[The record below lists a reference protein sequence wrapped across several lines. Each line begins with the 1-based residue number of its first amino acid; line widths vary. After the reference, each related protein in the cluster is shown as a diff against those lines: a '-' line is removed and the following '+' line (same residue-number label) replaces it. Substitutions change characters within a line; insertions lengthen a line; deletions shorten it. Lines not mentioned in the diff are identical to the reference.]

1 MKSRFGKIVLLAGFS
16 ALLMM
21 AQSACSSKDSASN
34 NVATISP
41 TPLVSPS
48 PGSSET
54 PSVSGVPANPNTGGG
69 SAAPAGSASGSAGA
83 PPIGTASNPGMAGS
97 GAGATGVKP
106 PAVANNNPPPPPAPP
121 RVHTINSGTP
131 LSVWTT
137 SSISTKTAKA
147 GDRFTATLANSIV
160 DGDWVVAKKGA
171 TVEGTVI
178 DSDPGG
184 KVKGLASL
192 SLKLDRLTLADGR
205 TVSLETSRLTREAKS
220 TKKKDAVKVGI
231 GAGIGAAIGAIA
243 GGGKGAAIGAGAGG
257 AAGGGYV
264 LATRGDPAVIPGE
277 SQLSFRLTSPVK
289 ITKR

>member
-1 MKSRFGKIVLLAGFS
+1 MGSRFEKTVLPAGLS
-16 ALLMM
+16 ALLLI
-21 AQSACSSKDSASN
+21 AQSACSSNESSN
-34 NVATISP
+34 NLATTSP
-41 TPLVSPS
+41 TPLAASSTGSPEA
-48 PGSSET
+48 SSA
-54 PSVSGVPANPNTGGG
+54 SGLPANPNTAGGG
-69 SAAPAGSASGSAGA
+69 AASSASGSAGA
-83 PPIGTASNPGMAGS
+83 PPSGTRANPGLAGS
-97 GAGATGVKP
+97 GSGAASTKP
-106 PAVANNNPPPPPAPP
+106 PAPVAYNPPPPPPAPP
-121 RVHTINSGTP
+121 RVYTINSGTP

-160 DGDWVVAKKGA
+160 DGNWVIAKKGA
-171 TVEGTVI
+171 TVEGTVT
-178 DSDPGG
+178 DADPGG

-192 SLKLDRLTLADGR
+192 SLRLDRLTLADGR
-205 TVSLETSRLTREAKS
+205 SVSLATSRLTREAKS

-264 LATRGDPAVIPGE
+264 LGTRGDPAVIPGE

-289 ITKR
+289 VTKR

>member
-1 MKSRFGKIVLLAGFS
+1 MKFRFRNAFLLAGLSVF
-16 ALLMM
+16 LLL
-21 AQSACSSKDSASN
+21 AQSACSSQNAPPN
-34 NVATISP
+34 NVATTTSP
-41 TPLVSPS
+41 TPDPAAQTSPTPNS
-48 PGSSET
+48 EIPPAGGNPTAGASASSSGST
-54 PSVSGVPANPNTGGG
+54 
-69 SAAPAGSASGSAGA
+69 AAPSGASSNPSLASSRPPASGSNLPSSA
-83 PPIGTASNPGMAGS
+83 P
-97 GAGATGVKP
+97 
-106 PAVANNNPPPPPAPP
+106 NNPPPAPP
-121 RVHTINSGTP
+121 RIYTIQSGTP

-137 SSISTKTAKA
+137 STISTKTAKA
-147 GDRFTATLANSIV
+147 GDRFTATLAKPIV

-205 TVSLETSRLTREAKS
+205 TVDVDTSRLTREAKS
-220 TKKKDAVKVGI
+220 TKKKDALKVGV

-264 LATRGDPAVIPGE
+264 LATRGDPAVIGSE
-277 SQLSFRLTSPVK
+277 TQLSFRLTSPVK
-289 ITKR
+289 VTKR

>member
-1 MKSRFGKIVLLAGFS
+1 MRSRFGNTALLAGLS
-16 ALLMM
+16 ALLLI
-21 AQSACSSKDSASN
+21 AQSACSSKDSSN
-34 NVATISP
+34 DVATTSP
-41 TPLVSPS
+41 TPLAATGTGSPEVTS
-48 PGSSET
+48 A
-54 PSVSGVPANPNTGGG
+54 SGLPANPNTAGG
-69 SAAPAGSASGSAGA
+69 ATAGSTGA
-83 PPIGTASNPGMAGS
+83 PPNGTTANPGLTSSGS
-97 GAGATGVKP
+97 GAAGVKP
-106 PAVANNNPPPPPAPP
+106 SAPAAYNPPPPPAPP

-147 GDRFTATLANSIV
+147 GYRFTATLANSIV
-160 DGDWVVAKKGA
+160 DGDWVIAKKGA
-171 TVEGTVI
+171 TVEGTVM

-192 SLKLDRLTLADGR
+192 SLRLDRLALADGR
-205 TVSLETSRLTREAKS
+205 SVSLATSRLTREAKS

-264 LATRGDPAVIPGE
+264 LGTRGDPAVIPGE

-289 ITKR
+289 VTKR

>member
-1 MKSRFGKIVLLAGFS
+1 MNSRFGKIILLAGLS
-16 ALLMM
+16 ALLLI
-21 AQSACSSKDSASN
+21 AQSACSSKDSSSN
-34 NVATISP
+34 NVATTSP
-41 TPLVSPS
+41 TPLVLPS
-48 PGSSET
+48 PDSSVV
-54 PSVSGVPANPNTGGG
+54 PSASNLPANPNTG
-69 SAAPAGSASGSAGA
+69 SQAGSSTGSSGA
-83 PPIGTASNPGMAGS
+83 PPSGTGSNPSMSSSGS
-97 GAGATGVKP
+97 GAAGIRP
-106 PAVANNNPPPPPAPP
+106 PASAANNPPPAPP

-171 TVEGTVI
+171 NVEGTVI

-192 SLKLDRLTLADGR
+192 SLQLNRLTLADGR

-289 ITKR
+289 VTKR